1 MILACNFRANFLFC
15 IFLLGHNPRKWY
27 PNDGG
32 WELHVASTISE
43 WIVAVCFCLYILTF
57 YSEFSE
63 ISFSHPQV
71 RKLDLY
77 N

>member
-1 MILACNFRANFLFC
+1 MLNFICKLCFL
-15 IFLLGHNPRKWY
+15 GDDPRKWY
-27 PNDGG
+27 PNNGG

-43 WIVAVCFCLYILTF
+43 WIIAICFCIYILTF

-71 RKLDLY
+71 NIY
-77 N
+77 HFMYQC